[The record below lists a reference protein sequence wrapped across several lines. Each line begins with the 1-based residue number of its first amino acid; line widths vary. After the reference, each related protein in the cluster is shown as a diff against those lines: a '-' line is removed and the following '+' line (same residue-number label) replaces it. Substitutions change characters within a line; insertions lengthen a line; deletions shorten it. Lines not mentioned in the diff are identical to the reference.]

1 MIKTLSPHIKTI
13 PWISP
18 SSVTIPEKYIL
29 EIYIWNGDKTSV
41 PISTPYNI
49 NNVNPLSR
57 LGNSFVNISNYI
69 NDILTTELYQSSTTQ
84 LISTNSQVWV
94 KTQVIYYIGGVAQ
107 TPEFQEI
114 DLAIKGYTYG
124 MDGVNG
130 GTPSNGVL
138 SPVNELKVNRDSFF
152 TIPVF
157 LSETL
162 DTDITVISY
171 PNNVINE
178 VYNEPLTIDSTNSVK
193 AVWINVSE
201 AVNEEFIEINYNG
214 NVVCTLL
221 IQTELRYSP
230 KDIFFV
236 DKEGQLQSVTFFK
249 EKKDTIELKSESYE
263 NGSGQPLDGVHQVV
277 DYNQSAKVQFT
288 INTGFISEDNNEVIK
303 QLLIKKQSWIYDG
316 SIYTPVR
323 VTSSSTEFKTR
334 QRDRLIN
341 YTIEFDYAFNEVNN
355 I

>member
-221 IQTELRYSP
+221 IKTELRYSP

>member
-49 NNVNPLSR
+49 NNVNPLAR

-138 SPVNELKVNRDSFF
+138 SPVNELKVNSDSFF

-221 IQTELRYSP
+221 IKTELRYSP

-341 YTIEFDYAFNEVNN
+341 YTIDFDYAFNEVNN